1 MLTQPRPRLRR
12 PQIPGNLRLLRRP
25 WGRAVAA
32 VTARWVR
39 LIGLLS
45 PSAGDLV
52 AVGALAVVV
61 LVSFREA
68 IAGGMIAFQ
77 NDTEVFFYPLAAWFA
92 SELRSGLFPLWN
104 PYIFG
109 GYPIFADGEIGL
121 AYPLHLALLY
131 ALPMAQA
138 FVWLRVSSVLIAAV
152 GTYLLCRALGLRR
165 LPSIVGALTF
175 GLGSFFLHQQHHE
188 NITRTAAWL
197 PLLLAA
203 TEAGLRRAGW
213 ARQGFLTAAAVALAM
228 AALGLHPQVLA
239 MVLLAFATYVVFRVV
254 LGPVGR
260 ASGGTT
266 NPQSAIRN
274 PQSEGAPSP
283 QPSPPSKGRGED
295 PGALRHGGRRSAAC
309 LARHTLASA
318 GLIVWVGCYV
328 GGLGLALAAVQ
339 LLPLAEM
346 GAATYRGSQPDY
358 LYATS
363 YALPMHNL
371 ITLVFPYFFRG
382 PESEYWSLWANWETT
397 PYVGI
402 IPLILAI
409 AGAVLAR
416 RREALYFV
424 LLGAVAAWL
433 AFASYAPFDLYG
445 LMWGLPGF
453 SAFRVPGRYTLLVV
467 FALAV
472 LAAFGLH
479 ALTEHAAS
487 RKGLR
492 MAATAGL
499 FGGLAVAAAALVIA
513 MLNLRS
519 SLVADP
525 AGAMAWLESTYLSLR
540 HHEAGIEVADVYHG
554 LLHSLDLDTP
564 RTAFALGLV
573 GLGLAL
579 ALGATLARRASA
591 VWQLAL
597 AAVVTLDLLAFGM
610 SFHRKTSVDQV
621 IQITPGIEFL
631 ASVASTRQGADLL
644 GNWRVFTPGTIP
656 SLEFN
661 RLVPFRIEDIGGYSS
676 LESRR
681 SFAYWA
687 TIQSIENELL
697 DLANVRYIVD
707 TARPRALPSYRQV
720 PFDPERPLMLG
731 ARDSI
736 GGLESYSLGFEPGD
750 RIQMV
755 AALTRAI
762 DIPQGDIV
770 AQVTVVP
777 DEGEPVVIHARAGL
791 QVGEWAYDRS
801 DIAGRVRHEQPAE
814 IAFRRPDVFLLDGS
828 RYDLY
833 FYYSE
838 YDLPRY
844 MRVDRIELRYLHPLG
859 GIEVY
864 GLGLY
869 NFETGE
875 TAGVTQRMR
884 TKLRR
889 IYRDDEIMVIENLAS
904 FPRAYVVPSARVAP
918 DGYNALSAMLDTRFD
933 PAREVML
940 EPGELPISLAAG
952 GSSNPQ
958 ARGLAPAEALLAET
972 DRVAYRATAPDGG
985 YFVHVANFFPGWR
998 ATVDGQETEVL
1009 QANSLFRAVPLPPG
1023 EHVVELRYEPYA
1035 VALGIR
1041 VTAAAGLVALATL
1054 TLGVIAQ
1061 LSNRARQRRRAERL
1075 ARWQA
1080 AQEVSC

>member
-1 MLTQPRPRLRR
+1 MELGTLNSQLDASRMLTQRRPRLRR
-12 PQIPGNLRLLRRP
+12 PRIPGALRLLRRP
-25 WGRAVAA
+25 WGRTVDA
-32 VTARWVR
+32 VTPRWVR
-39 LIGLLS
+39 LIALLR
-45 PSAGDLV
+45 PSGGDLL
-52 AVGALAVVV
+52 ALAALAVVV

-77 NDTEVFFYPLAAWFA
+77 NDTQVFFYPLAAWFA
-92 SELRSGLFPLWN
+92 SELRSGHFPLWN

-138 FVWLRVSSVLIAAV
+138 FVWLRVSSVLVAAV

-197 PLLLAA
+197 PLILAA
-203 TEAGLRRAGW
+203 TEAALRRAGW

-254 LGPVGR
+254 FGP
-260 ASGGTT
+260 S

-274 PQSEGAPSP
+274 PQSAW
-283 QPSPPSKGRGED
+283 GR
-295 PGALRHGGRRSAAC
+295 LSRRILGR
-309 LARHTLASA
+309 A

-339 LLPLAEM
+339 LLPMAEM

-358 LYATS
+358 FYATS

-402 IPLILAI
+402 IPLSLAI

-499 FGGLAVAAAALVIA
+499 FGGLAVAAAALVIS
-513 MLNLRS
+513 MSNLRS

-525 AGAMAWLESTYLSLR
+525 ARAMAWLESTYLSLR
-540 HHEAGIEVADVYHG
+540 HHEAGIEVIDVYRG

-573 GLGLAL
+573 GLGLTL
-579 ALGATLARRASA
+579 ALGATLAPRASA
-591 VWQLAL
+591 GWQLAL
-597 AAVVTLDLLAFGM
+597 AAVATLDLLAFGM

-621 IQITPGIEFL
+621 IQTTPGIEFL
-631 ASVASTRQGADLL
+631 ASVASTRQRVDLL
-644 GNWRVFTPGTIP
+644 GSWRVFTPGTLP

-687 TIQSIENELL
+687 TIHSIQNELM
-697 DLANVRYIVD
+697 DVANVRHVVEV
-707 TARPRALPSYRQV
+707 ARPRALPSYREV

-731 ARDSI
+731 ARDSV
-736 GGLESYSLGFEPGD
+736 GGLESYSMGLEPGD
-750 RIQMV
+750 RIQVV

-762 DIPQGDIV
+762 DIPQGDVV
-770 AQVTVVP
+770 AEVTVIP
-777 DEGEPVVIHARAGL
+777 DEGEPGVIRLRAGMD
-791 QVGEWAYDRS
+791 VGEWAYNRS
-801 DIAGRVRHEQPAE
+801 DVVGRVRHEQPTE
-814 IAFRRPDVFLLDGS
+814 IAFLRPDVFPLDGS
-828 RYDLY
+828 PYDLY

-844 MRVDRIELRYLHPLG
+844 MRVDRIELRYVHPLG

-889 IYRDDEIMVIENLAS
+889 IYRDDEIMVMENLAS

-940 EPGELPISLAAG
+940 EPGELSISLAAG

-958 ARGLAPAEALLAET
+958 ARGPAPAEALVAET

-1075 ARWQA
+1075 ARWEA
-1080 AQEVSC
+1080 AQEVFC